1 MTTLYLASQSPR
13 RKALLQQIGVSF
25 VPLTVSVDET
35 PQPGEVPEVY
45 VERMARMKARAGLCQ
60 DLGDGRFAVLGAD
73 TAVVLGNEILGKPA
87 DRAHGLAMLRR
98 LAGREHRVLSAV
110 CLADGN
116 HERCHVVT
124 TRIRFR
130 PIDEE
135 ELARYWA
142 SGEPI
147 DKAGGYAIQGLGAVF
162 VEALVGSYSGVVGL
176 PLFETA
182 RLLRAFHV
190 PHGLSDG

>member
-13 RKALLQQIGVSF
+13 RKALLHQIGVSF

-45 VERMARMKARAGLCQ
+45 VERMARLKARAGLCQ
-60 DLGDGRFAVLGAD
+60 ELGGGRFAVLGAD
-73 TAVVLGNEILGKPA
+73 TAVVLGDEILGKPA
-87 DRAHGLAMLRR
+87 DRVHGLAMLRR
-98 LAGREHRVLSAV
+98 LAGREHRVLSSV

-116 HERCHVVT
+116 HEQCQVVT

-130 PIDEE
+130 PIGEE

-142 SGEPI
+142 SGEPV

-162 VEALVGSYSGVVGL
+162 VEALEGSYSGVVGL